1 MKLVIDGNRLYL
13 DGLMFS
19 HAGVKYG
26 RGDKHFS
33 GEAEPLYSHHH
44 RSELLHVDG
53 LGWVGGQP
61 SCDIVLGRVV
71 SGTGDVIPCRT
82 TEARLMGIV
91 NFTTEQGKR
100 ITLEIERG

>member
-13 DGLMFS
+13 DNIQFS
-19 HAGVKYG
+19 HIEVKNG
-26 RGDKHFS
+26 NRDKHFS
-33 GEAEPLYSHHH
+33 GEAEPRYSHHH
-44 RSELLHVDG
+44 GAELLHVDG